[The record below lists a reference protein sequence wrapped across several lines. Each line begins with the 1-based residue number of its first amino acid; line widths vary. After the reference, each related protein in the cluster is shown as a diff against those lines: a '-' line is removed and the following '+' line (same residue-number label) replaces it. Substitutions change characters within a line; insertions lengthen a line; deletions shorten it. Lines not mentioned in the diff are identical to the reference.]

1 MKKLLLY
8 QSQSIS
14 FNKWDLKM
22 KLTVLLFFSTILM
35 GFSNESFSQ
44 KGITLHVENATVAR
58 VIDEI
63 EATTP
68 FNFVYNTRDVDL
80 DRKVTVHVKSA
91 KIREVLDKLF
101 SETRTRYKIR
111 NDQIILV
118 DHQRTVQRLPRL
130 DPTKIL
136 NLMVRPENP
145 VQGSVRDSEGNPL
158 IGVNIRV
165 KGSGMGTT
173 TDLDGHFELDVT
185 PGDTLV
191 FSYIGFRSIEMAV
204 EGQERI
210 DVILFESVQELEEL
224 IVVGYGVQRKRD
236 LTGSVSSVKG
246 SDVSLEAAPSIE
258 SALRGK
264 VAGLTLRQNS
274 AQPGG
279 GFDILV
285 RGAGSVNAGNEPLY
299 IVDGFPI
306 AQLDQPGSGNERL
319 DAGTQ
324 GILNFVNP
332 NDIESVEVLKDASA
346 TAIYGSRAANGVV
359 LITTKRGTA
368 GKAKVAYSTTYAI
381 QKHTD
386 IYDVFSLK
394 EWMDEKNKSS
404 WDYWLW
410 ENEVYP
416 YGLRDL
422 KDAINAPR
430 NGVHFQLPYT
440 DEQIENAPVEGTN
453 WVDLVTRDGKIQQH
467 NLSVQGGSD
476 QTRFMASLNFY
487 QHDGIIRN
495 SEMNRYSAKIN
506 VDQKISE
513 KFDAGIN
520 LIATRLN
527 NSNVPLGEEEF
538 EKSGIIRAA
547 IQMGPHIAAQ
557 DENGNYPINPLL
569 PTQPNP
575 FSLLTVKDNGLMDR
589 ILTNAF
595 LTVTP
600 VDPLQIKFNVGL
612 DRAYQSR
619 KTFMPRTTLHGEL
632 ANGLATINESNNEQY
647 LVEVTSNYNKNLGS
661 GHQFSALAGYS
672 YELFKNT
679 GLSTGNNGFLSDA
692 FLWNNL
698 NAGEGTKVVGSW
710 GYENERVS
718 FFGRVNYT
726 LLDRYL
732 FTGTI
737 RADGASVFS
746 RNNKWGFF
754 PSLAAGWVLSD
765 EEFMAFANPI
775 VSFLKFRVGIGQ
787 TGNSDIG
794 SNAFASYYASP
805 AWNSGDNGIEVGV
818 FPGRLENPDLKWET
832 TTELNLGLDYE
843 LYKGRISGALEYYN
857 RIISDLLNFKE
868 LNAYHS
874 ISSVMANIGK
884 TRSRGFELTLNTRN
898 VAGNR
903 FSWNSHFTF
912 ALYRDTWLE
921 RTEDWKPAVYE
932 GVTDPI
938 RSRYSRIALGILQE
952 GDPVPES
959 QPELKPGQL
968 IIADINGYKRD
979 EDGNPVVENGRFILT
994 GSPDGIIDD
1003 ADTRLMGTVDPGY
1016 TLGLSNSLYY
1026 RNFDLS
1032 FHFYGMF
1039 DRYMQDPTRMA
1050 YGLSA
1055 DGIAQYSYNA
1065 LRSIQGR
1072 WKPNNAS
1079 TTQPS
1084 SFYGWSRYGS
1094 GDWFLEKAWFVRLQ
1108 NITLGYTLPAT
1119 AATSRVFQSLRLKLD
1134 VNNVLTFTPYGGLDP
1149 ETDSYTAAYPNARTF
1164 TIGIDVKF

>member
-1 MKKLLLY
+1 MKKLLHY
-8 QSQSIS
+8 KSQSI
-14 FNKWDLKM
+14 FFIKCDLKM
-22 KLTVLLFFSTILM
+22 KLTALLTLSAILI
-35 GFSNESFSQ
+35 GYANESYSQ
-44 KGITLHVENATVAR
+44 KGITLNVVNESVAS

-63 EATTP
+63 EATTAY
-68 FNFVYNTRDVDL
+68 NFVYNTRDVDL
-80 DRKVTVHVKSA
+80 DRRVTVRTQGARIKQ
-91 KIREVLDKLF
+91 VLEKLF
-101 SETRTRYKIR
+101 TDTRTQYKIKS
-111 NDQIILV
+111 DQIILI
-118 DHQRTVQRLPRL
+118 DHSRIIKRLRRL
-130 DPTKIL
+130 DYPRSIPLITVDTDPIS
-136 NLMVRPENP
+136 
-145 VQGSVRDSEGNPL
+145 GTVRDLKGEPL
-158 IGVNIRV
+158 VGVNIQI
-165 KGSGMGTT
+165 KGDSQGTT
-173 TDLDGHFELDVT
+173 TDLNGVFDLELN

-191 FSYIGFRSIEMAV
+191 FSYVGYRTVEMAYD
-204 EGQERI
+204 GQSRMDI
-210 DVILFESVQELEEL
+210 VLQESAQELEEL

-236 LTGSVSSVKG
+236 LTGSVSSVKS

-258 SALRGK
+258 YALRGK

-346 TAIYGSRAANGVV
+346 TAIYGSRASNGVV
-359 LITTKRGTA
+359 IITTKRGSE
-368 GKAKVAYSTTYAI
+368 GKAKVQYSQTFAV

-386 IYDVFSLK
+386 IYDVFTLK

-410 ENEVYP
+410 ENEVDP
-416 YGLRDL
+416 YGSRSL
-422 KDAINAPR
+422 KDAINSPR
-430 NGVHFQLPYT
+430 NGVGFQLPYT
-440 DEQIENAPVEGTN
+440 DTEIENAPVEGTN
-453 WVDLVTRDGKIQQH
+453 WIDLVTRDGKIQQH

-476 QTRFMASLNFY
+476 QTKFMASLNYFK
-487 QHDGIIRN
+487 HDGIIRH
-495 SEMNRYSAKIN
+495 SQMNRYTAKIN

-513 KFDAGIN
+513 IFNAGIN
-520 LIATRLN
+520 LIASRLN
-527 NSNVPLGEEEF
+527 NSNVPLGDEQW

-547 IQMGPHIAAQ
+547 IQMGPHIQAT

-575 FSLLTVKDNGLMDR
+575 FSLLTVEDNGLMDR
-589 ILTNAF
+589 MLTNAF
-595 LTVTP
+595 LQATP
-600 VDPLQIKFNVGL
+600 IEFLSFKLNVGL

-619 KTFMPRTTLHGEL
+619 KTYMPRTTLHGEL
-632 ANGLATINESNNEQY
+632 SNGLATVNESNNEQY
-647 LVEVTSNYNKNLGS
+647 LVELTSNFTKEVGTSHKLN
-661 GHQFSALAGYS
+661 ALAGYS
-672 YELFKNT
+672 YEFFKNT
-679 GLSTGNNGFLSDA
+679 GISTGNNGFLSDA
-692 FLWNNL
+692 FRWNNL
-698 NAGEGTKVVGSW
+698 NAGAGTKVVGSW

-732 FTGTI
+732 LTGTL
-737 RADGASVFS
+737 RADGASVFA
-746 RNNKWGFF
+746 RNNKWGYF
-754 PSLAAGWVLSD
+754 PSLAVGWILSD
-765 EEFMAFANPI
+765 ESFLGFTNPV
-775 VSFLKFRVGIGQ
+775 VSFLKLRVSFGQ

-805 AWNSGDNGIEVGV
+805 AWNTADNGIEVGV

-832 TTELNLGLDYE
+832 TTELNVGLDYE
-843 LYKGRISGALEYYN
+843 LFNGRIGGALEVYD
-857 RIISDLLNFKE
+857 RVISDLLNFKE

-884 TRSRGFELTLNTRN
+884 TQSRGFELTLNTKN
-898 VAGNR
+898 IAGNH
-903 FSWNSHFTF
+903 FSWNTDVTF
-912 ALYRDTWLE
+912 ALYRDKWLE
-921 RTEDWKPAVYE
+921 RTVDWKPAVFE
-932 GVTDPI
+932 GITDPI
-938 RSRYSRIALGILQE
+938 RSRYSRIAIGILQD

-979 EDGNPVVENGRFILT
+979 ADGNPVVEEGRFILT
-994 GSPDGIIDD
+994 GGPDGIIDD
-1003 ADTRLMGTVDPGY
+1003 ADTRLMGSVDPGY
-1016 TLGLSNSLYY
+1016 TVGLSNSFYY

-1039 DRYMQDPTRMA
+1039 DRYMEDPTRMA

-1055 DGIAQYSYNA
+1055 DGVAQYSYNA
-1065 LRSIQGR
+1065 LRAIQGR
-1072 WKPNNAS
+1072 WKPNNPS

-1084 SFYGWSRYGS
+1084 SFYGWSRYGP
-1094 GDWFLEKAWFVRLQ
+1094 GDWFLEEAWFMRLQ
-1108 NITLGYTLPAT
+1108 NITLGYTLPRF
-1119 AATSRVFQSLRLKLD
+1119 AATSKIFQSLRLKVD
-1134 VNNVLTFTPYGGLDP
+1134 VNNVWTMTPYGGLDP
-1149 ETDSYTAAYPNARTF
+1149 ETDSYAAAYPNARTF
-1164 TIGIDVKF
+1164 TVGIDVKF